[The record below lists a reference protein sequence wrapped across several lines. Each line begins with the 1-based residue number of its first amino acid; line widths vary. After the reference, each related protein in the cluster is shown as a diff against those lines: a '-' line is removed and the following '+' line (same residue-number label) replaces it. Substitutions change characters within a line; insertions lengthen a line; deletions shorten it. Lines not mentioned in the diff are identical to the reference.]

1 MRRCNFIIYL
11 LLPFVIFTSCHN
23 YKATKPFGEG
33 TIVYSMNFTSNQ
45 SSSINTKILPNRLTI
60 KFRNNNTTSKIDGM
74 SGNVNLTYINNVDE
88 QKCTIL
94 VNLWNK
100 RLCYQDTLS
109 NLNIPNAYS
118 GMQDIIIEKTNEVVR
133 FKGFNCKKAIAHYN
147 DSTKHN
153 FEILYT
159 NDIIIA
165 NPNANTPFSTIDGVM
180 LKFCVKL
187 SKYTIDVCAETIEQ
201 GTIPIEEFSA
211 PSGYEKVSKRT
222 IEDLISLIQ

>member
-1 MRRCNFIIYL
+1 MRRYFSLVFFSL
-11 LLPFVIFTSCHN
+11 LLVLLVDCKHRN
-23 YKATKPFGEG
+23 VNAPFGEG

-45 SSSINTKILPNRLTI
+45 NTTINTKILPNRLTI

-74 SGNVNLTYINNVDE
+74 SGNVNLIYINNVDE

-100 RLCYQDTLS
+100 KLCYQDSLS
-109 NLNIPNAYS
+109 NINIPNAYT
-118 GMQDIIIEKTNEVVR
+118 GMQDITIEKTNEVVR

-147 DSTKHN
+147 NSVKDQ

-159 NDIIIA
+159 NDITIA
-165 NPNANTPFSTIDGVM
+165 NPNANTPFSAIDGVM

-187 SKYTIDVCAETIEQ
+187 SKYTIDINAETIEP
-201 GTIPIEEFSA
+201 GNIPIEEFSA